1 MKVTFVTKRELDPLT
16 AMDLNLRFFGFLV
29 VLSKEMHLDEGAVV
43 AAARRIMENADIEQ
57 ED

>member
-1 MKVTFVTKRELDPLT
+1 MKVTFVTNKELDPLT
-16 AMDLNLRFFGFLV
+16 AMELNLRFFGFLV

-43 AAARRIMENADIEQ
+43 ASARMIMENADIEQ

>member
-16 AMDLNLRFFGFLV
+16 AEAINLRFFGFLV

-43 AAARRIMENADIEQ
+43 ASARRIMENADIEQ

>member
-1 MKVTFVTKRELDPLT
+1 MIVTFVTNKELDPLT
-16 AMDLNLRFFGFLV
+16 AMVLNLRFFGFLV

>member
-1 MKVTFVTKRELDPLT
+1 MKVTFVTNKELDPLT
-16 AMDLNLRFFGFLV
+16 AVALNLRFFGFLV

-43 AAARRIMENADIEQ
+43 AAARRIMENAGIEQ

>member
-1 MKVTFVTKRELDPLT
+1 MKVTFVTNKELDPLT
-16 AMDLNLRFFGFLV
+16 AMALNLRFFGFLI

>member
-1 MKVTFVTKRELDPLT
+1 MKVTFVTKKELDPLT
-16 AMDLNLRFFGFLV
+16 AMELNLRFFGFLV

-43 AAARRIMENADIEQ
+43 ASARRIMENADIEQ

>member
-1 MKVTFVTKRELDPLT
+1 MIPKQTEFTRRIPL
-16 AMDLNLRFFGFLV
+16 
-29 VLSKEMHLDEGAVV
+29 LSKEMHLDEGAVV

>member
-1 MKVTFVTKRELDPLT
+1 MKVTFVTNKELDPLT
-16 AMDLNLRFFGFLV
+16 AMELNLRFFGFLV

-43 AAARRIMENADIEQ
+43 ASARRIMENADIEQ

>member
-1 MKVTFVTKRELDPLT
+1 MKVTFVTNKELDPLT
-16 AMDLNLRFFGFLV
+16 AMALNLRFFGFLV

-43 AAARRIMENADIEQ
+43 ASARRIMENAGIEQ